1 MAATSREILQ
11 REIENGRLL
20 TERTSE
26 GDVDGVKELLS
37 NGVHP
42 NADAY
47 NRTLYYKS
55 KNYWSPLHH
64 AVRKGYHEIVHLLL
78 EHGGMFLEGV
88 QCTHYRHFGPETRLA
103 QDTLV
108 PSRRV

>member
-1 MAATSREILQ
+1 MAARSREELQ
-11 REIENGRLL
+11 KEIENGRLL
-20 TERTSE
+20 TEKASK
-26 GDVDGVKELLS
+26 GDISDVKILLS

-64 AVRKGYHEIVHLLL
+64 AVRNGYHEIVQLLI
-78 EHGGMFLEGV
+78 EFGGMFLEYELG
-88 QCTHYRHFGPETRLA
+88 TG
-103 QDTLV
+103 
-108 PSRRV
+108 